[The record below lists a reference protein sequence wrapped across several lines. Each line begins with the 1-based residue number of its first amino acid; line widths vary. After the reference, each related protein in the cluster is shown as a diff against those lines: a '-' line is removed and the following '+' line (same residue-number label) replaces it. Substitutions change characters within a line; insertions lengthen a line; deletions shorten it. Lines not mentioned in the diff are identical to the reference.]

1 MHGSVSAMLAS
12 LASSVYPG
20 GVQLLSW
27 LKSKLV
33 CSLYWLN
40 ILAKLLIVWHRA
52 VLFYDEG
59 EYTEL
64 NPGAVSS
71 PDAGSVGVF

>member
-1 MHGSVSAMLAS
+1 MLAS

-27 LKSKLV
+27 LKEQV
-33 CSLYWLN
+33 GSLF
-40 ILAKLLIVWHRA
+40 ILAKLLIVCHRA

-71 PDAGSVGVF
+71 PDAGSVGVFCKIAQ

>member
-27 LKSKLV
+27 LKEQVGLLFIVS
-33 CSLYWLN
+33 
-40 ILAKLLIVWHRA
+40 KLLIVCHRA

>member
-12 LASSVYPG
+12 PASSVYPG

-27 LKSKLV
+27 LKAQV
-33 CSLYWLN
+33 GSLF
-40 ILAKLLIVWHRA
+40 ILAKLLIVCHRA

>member
-27 LKSKLV
+27 LKEQVGL
-33 CSLYWLN
+33 LF
-40 ILAKLLIVWHRA
+40 ILAKLLIVCHRA